1 MILTTT
7 ETISG
12 RNLATLG
19 LVQGNTIQSKHMF
32 SDMGQSFKTMVG
44 GELKS
49 YTEMMNKARDI
60 ATQRMID
67 MAARMG
73 ADAIVCVRYT
83 SASVMQQA
91 AEVLAYG
98 TAVKFI
104 QNCKAITKKPVRQ
117 LLYRFLLY
125 ALLY

>member
-12 RNLATLG
+12 KNLATLG

-60 ATQRMID
+60 
-67 MAARMG
+67 G
-73 ADAIVCVRYT
+73 
-83 SASVMQQA
+83 
-91 AEVLAYG
+91 
-98 TAVKFI
+98 
-104 QNCKAITKKPVRQ
+104 NCPTIWMN
-117 LLYRFLLY
+117 
-125 ALLY
+125 

>member
-7 ETISG
+7 ETISC

-104 QNCKAITKKPVRQ
+104 
-117 LLYRFLLY
+117 
-125 ALLY
+125 

>member
-12 RNLATLG
+12 KNLATLG

-60 ATQRMID
+60 ATQRMIWLQEW
-67 MAARMG
+67 
-73 ADAIVCVRYT
+73 VRT
-83 SASVMQQA
+83 
-91 AEVLAYG
+91 
-98 TAVKFI
+98 
-104 QNCKAITKKPVRQ
+104 
-117 LLYRFLLY
+117 LLY
-125 ALLY
+125 AFVTHQLLLCSRLPKCLLTAQQLNLFKTVNS

>member
-73 ADAIVCVRYT
+73 ADAIVLLCNRLPKCLLT
-83 SASVMQQA
+83 AQQ
-91 AEVLAYG
+91 LNLFK
-98 TAVKFI
+98 TVK
-104 QNCKAITKKPVRQ
+104 P
-117 LLYRFLLY
+117 
-125 ALLY
+125 

>member
-12 RNLATLG
+12 KNLATLG

-73 ADAIVCVRYT
+73 QT
-83 SASVMQQA
+83 
-91 AEVLAYG
+91 
-98 TAVKFI
+98 
-104 QNCKAITKKPVRQ
+104 
-117 LLYRFLLY
+117 LLY
-125 ALLY
+125 AFVTHQLLLCNRLPKCLLTAQQLNLFKTVKP

>member
-49 YTEMMNKARDI
+49 YTEMMNKNGGGRYCMRSLHI
-60 ATQRMID
+60 SFCY
-67 MAARMG
+67 AAGCR
-73 ADAIVCVRYT
+73 
-83 SASVMQQA
+83 SACLWHSS
-91 AEVLAYG
+91 
-98 TAVKFI
+98 
-104 QNCKAITKKPVRQ
+104 
-117 LLYRFLLY
+117 
-125 ALLY
+125 

>member
-1 MILTTT
+1 MILVTT
-7 ETISG
+7 ETVTG
-12 RNLATLG
+12 KNCATIG
-19 LVQGNTIQSKHMF
+19 LVTGNTIQSKHMF

-49 YTEMMNKARDI
+49 YTEMMNKSRAI
-60 ATQRMID
+60 ATQRMIEQ
-67 MAARMG
+67 AEQMG

-91 AEVLAYG
+91 AEVLVYG

-104 QNCKAITKKPVRQ
+104 
-117 LLYRFLLY
+117 
-125 ALLY
+125 

>member
-1 MILTTT
+1 MVLTTT

-60 ATQRMID
+60 ATQLLLCSRLPK
-67 MAARMG
+67 
-73 ADAIVCVRYT
+73 C
-83 SASVMQQA
+83 
-91 AEVLAYG
+91 LL
-98 TAVKFI
+98 TAQPLNLFKTVK
-104 QNCKAITKKPVRQ
+104 Q
-117 LLYRFLLY
+117 
-125 ALLY
+125 

>member
-32 SDMGQSFKTMVG
+32 S
-44 GELKS
+44 
-49 YTEMMNKARDI
+49 
-60 ATQRMID
+60 D

-104 QNCKAITKKPVRQ
+104 
-117 LLYRFLLY
+117 
-125 ALLY
+125 

>member
-67 MAARMG
+67 MATRMG

-104 QNCKAITKKPVRQ
+104 
-117 LLYRFLLY
+117 
-125 ALLY
+125 

>member
-49 YTEMMNKARDI
+49 YTEMMTRQEI
-60 ATQRMID
+60 LPL
-67 MAARMG
+67 
-73 ADAIVCVRYT
+73 
-83 SASVMQQA
+83 SV
-91 AEVLAYG
+91 
-98 TAVKFI
+98 
-104 QNCKAITKKPVRQ
+104 
-117 LLYRFLLY
+117 
-125 ALLY
+125 